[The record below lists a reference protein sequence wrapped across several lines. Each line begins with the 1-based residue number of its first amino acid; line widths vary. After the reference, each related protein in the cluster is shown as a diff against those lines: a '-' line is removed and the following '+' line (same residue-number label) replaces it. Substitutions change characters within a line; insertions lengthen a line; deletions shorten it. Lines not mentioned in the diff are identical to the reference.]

1 MVFMVMGPE
10 TTPSSA
16 CVCVA
21 WLVMGPIG
29 IVRHTHL
36 VAVGD
41 PPAAAATWNLLLR
54 GDPLPYNLLAPL
66 SSSCSLRGPTLRGPA
81 VDRRLNAQREIK
93 SVHQVSSR
101 WSTTPNPPSL
111 YSLLYEM
118 LSGSLINLTSSQTNK
133 KKYITFPVGCCWNLT
148 GPPEWPKRRLLT
160 SVSLFLHT

>member
-54 GDPLPYNLLAPL
+54 GDPLPYNLLAPPQLFLFLTKSNSPRPGRRSTSKRSAGNQVGPSSFQPLIHYTKSPL
-66 SSSCSLRGPTLRGPA
+66 SL
-81 VDRRLNAQREIK
+81 
-93 SVHQVSSR
+93 
-101 WSTTPNPPSL
+101 SL
-111 YSLLYEM
+111 YSTKM
-118 LSGSLINLTSSQTNK
+118 LSGCLINLTSQTNK
-133 KKYITFPVGCCWNLT
+133 KKIQHFQSAAELELDRPARVAQTETFDFR
-148 GPPEWPKRRLLT
+148 E
-160 SVSLFLHT
+160 SF